1 MTISELIDILKLYPG
16 NAEVRIPD
24 MNYCDWTDAVRVT
37 YAPLREV
44 VQIHSE
50 AM

>member
-24 MNYCDWTDAVRVT
+24 MNYCDWTDAVGVT
-37 YAPLREV
+37 FEPVASV
-44 VQIHSE
+44 VFIHSE